1 MTISSASAA
10 CAMPADGLDTV
21 GDAEDAMIQVADMYS
36 RGLGVRAS
44 PPAGRR
50 APRQPEPAAM
60 QRPAGRGLP
69 EGYLPLSEVT
79 DLTLLGSWPLLEDRM
94 SACMPTRIISAMQ
107 RRSSL
112 GDREADTWL
121 RMHAR
126 ACAGDPDAQR
136 AFGRVCENGSYR
148 TAADLQRAFFWYY
161 RAWLQGD
168 VEARRNAERLMHYA
182 QRISPATMG
191 EPMLIFPGRW
201 RITAHL
207 SPELHSTSLFDLLED
222 GSAAG
227 SLPGPA
233 RAAAAMSPSGPGME
247 PAADD
252 LPSRFGNARCR
263 GGWAFDGIGQVLTL
277 IFEAEGGERRWRS
290 AIWQIEI
297 TGCTPGSLFG
307 RDRTMVGY
315 TLERLTQA
323 AHRDDE

>member
-10 CAMPADGLDTV
+10 CAMPADGLDRV
-21 GDAEDAMIQVADMYS
+21 SDAEDAMMQAADKYS
-36 RGLGVRAS
+36 RG
-44 PPAGRR
+44 R

-60 QRPAGRGLP
+60 QPPADLR
-69 EGYLPLSEVT
+69 EGYLPLSEVR

-121 RMHAR
+121 RMHAA

-136 AFGRVCENGSYR
+136 AFGRVCENGSHR

-201 RITAHL
+201 RIKAHL
-207 SPELHSTSLFDLLED
+207 SPEVHSTSVFDLLED

-227 SLPGPA
+227 FLPGPA
-233 RAAAAMSPSGPGME
+233 RAAAAISPSGSGME
-247 PAADD
+247 PAADA
-252 LPSRFGNARCR
+252 LPSRLGNARCR

-277 IFEAEGGERRWRS
+277 IFEAESGERRWRS

-297 TGCTPGSLFG
+297 TGSKPGSLFG

-315 TLERLTQA
+315 TLKRLTQA
-323 AHRDDE
+323 ADRDDE